1 MKIKFLE
8 SEFLE
13 SSNVQIIPSNLV
25 SAEGLAPVV
34 VNVEFHP
41 LLIQRQ
47 QSGIRE
53 ALISLKTDINITFKQ
68 LVFYSVLYLDNPQV
82 FVVFADHFQLVFETV
97 GHDHVSDIVHQQRV
111 ETTEHQIP
119 FFSKIASGIIFYDK
133 HTIETAIWRVQ

>member
-41 LLIQRQ
+41 LLI
-47 QSGIRE
+47 
-53 ALISLKTDINITFKQ
+53 
-68 LVFYSVLYLDNPQV
+68 
-82 FVVFADHFQLVFETV
+82 
-97 GHDHVSDIVHQQRV
+97 
-111 ETTEHQIP
+111 
-119 FFSKIASGIIFYDK
+119 
-133 HTIETAIWRVQ
+133 